1 MKITSR
7 LTKDFI
13 ELRVDKVEETIWK
26 SSKVEIA
33 EMIENLLEIIDDIE
47 KLEDNY

>member
-13 ELRVDKVEETIWK
+13 ELNVDKVSETIWK
-26 SSKVEIA
+26 TSKVEIA

-47 KLEDNY
+47 KLEGNY